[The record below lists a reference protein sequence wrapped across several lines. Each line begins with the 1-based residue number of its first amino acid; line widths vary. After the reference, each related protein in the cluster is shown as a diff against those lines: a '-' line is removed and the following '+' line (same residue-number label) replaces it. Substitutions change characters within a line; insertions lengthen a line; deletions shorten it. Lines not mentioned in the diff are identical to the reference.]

1 VADLLRRE
9 DVRELIERAGGG
21 VSVFLPA
28 HRVSPESGQDRIRL
42 KNLLNEA
49 EKRLVAGGLRP
60 PAARDVL
67 KPGRELLQADPFWSY
82 QSDGLALFLAPGWSR
97 VFRLPLDLPELLV
110 VADRFHVKPLLP
122 LLANDQRFYVLAL
135 SQNEVRLL
143 EGTRQSVDEVELEH
157 VPENLAEVLKYDDLE
172 KELLLHIAGSSG
184 GGRRARAVFHGHGAG
199 GEVDKVLLERFL
211 RSVDEGLREILRDE
225 RAPLV
230 LASVDYEQAMF
241 REITRYRY
249 VLEGGIEGNPE
260 ALSPAE
266 LHERAWALVEPVF
279 TQSRDGAARR
289 YRDAA
294 GRGQG
299 AVSGA
304 AEALQAA
311 LDGRVDTLF
320 VPAGQQHWGT
330 ADPQTHDVAVHSG
343 RRPGDEDLLDRAAV
357 QTLLT
362 SGTVYVV
369 APEEIPGPG
378 PVAALLR
385 Y

>member
-1 VADLLRRE
+1 MADLLRRE

-28 HRVSPESGQDRIRL
+28 HRISQESGQDRIRL
-42 KNLLNEA
+42 KNLLDEA
-49 EKRLVAGGLRP
+49 EEQQVAGGLRR
-60 PAARDVL
+60 PAARAVL
-67 KPGRELLQADPFWSY
+67 TPGRELLQAGRFWSY

-122 LLANDQRFYVLAL
+122 LLADDQRFYVLAL

-143 EGTRQSVDEVELEH
+143 EGTRQSIDDVTLDH
-157 VPENLAEVLKYDDLE
+157 VPENLAAVLKYDDLE
-172 KELLLHIAGSSG
+172 KELLLHIAGSHG
-184 GGRRARAVFHGHGAG
+184 PGRRGPAVFHGHGAG

-225 RAPLV
+225 HAPLV
-230 LASVDYEQAMF
+230 LAGVGYEQAMF
-241 REITRYRY
+241 REITRYRH
-249 VLEGGIEGNPE
+249 VLEQGIEGNPE
-260 ALSPAE
+260 TLSRAE
-266 LHERAWALVEPVF
+266 LHERARALVEPVF
-279 TQSRDGAARR
+279 TQARQQAAQR

-294 GRGQG
+294 GRGHG
-299 AVSGA
+299 AVCGTG
-304 AEALQAA
+304 EAVQAA
-311 LDGRVDTLF
+311 FDGRVETLF
-320 VPAGQQHWGT
+320 VPAGQQQWGT
-330 ADPQTHDVAVHSG
+330 VDPQTHEVTAHPG
-343 RRPGDEDLLDRAAV
+343 RRPGDEDLLDHAAV
-357 QTLLT
+357 QTLIT

-369 APEEIPGPG
+369 APEQVPGPG